1 MNLSA
6 LLTSAGMN
14 TVVCVVCFILYSVLR
29 KQPSL
34 VSVYFGQ
41 KLAHLG
47 PKRPDPLCFERF
59 VPSPSWFMKAW
70 ETTDE
75 EINAVGGLDALVF
88 DRTIVFSIR
97 IFSIAASICLFLV
110 LPLNYFGQDVAH
122 ELAPEDSLEIFT
134 IENVKEGSQWLWAHC
149 LALYEY
155 KYITKMRLAYISSSV
170 SNPCYFTVLVR
181 GIPRSEEE
189 SYSELVAKFFT
200 SYYASSY
207 LTHQIIYRSG
217 VVQRLV
223 TDAEKFYRM
232 LKSTPQRHGSL
243 LRCGICGGTS
253 ASFRILTSDC
263 SESDQESTDLFSDFR
278 DQECAAALVFFRT
291 RYAAS
296 VASQGIK
303 SPNPMLWVTDLAPEP
318 RDMYW
323 SNICVPYRLLWIR
336 KIIILVASFFF
347 VAFFLVPVSLTQ
359 GLVHLDKLQHAFPFL
374 KGPLKGKLVVELVTG
389 YLPSVVLIL
398 FSYMVPPIMIF
409 FSTMEGSISRS
420 DRKKSACIKILYFMI
435 WNVFFAQ
442 TISGSVIDGWSAIA
456 KLGKNLKDLPNLLAT
471 AVPTTAAFFNT
482 YVMTSGWASLSCELM
497 QPFGILCNLF
507 YRYILLNKDESTY
520 GTMTFPYH
528 TEYPRVLLL
537 ALLGYTCSILAP
549 LILIPLLVYFAL
561 AYIIYR
567 NQILNVY
574 VTKYQTGGL
583 YWIIVHKA
591 TIFSLVLTQIIA
603 LGVFG
608 LKKSTVASGFTFPLI
623 ICTLLFN
630 EYCRQ
635 RFHPVFRNLPAQI
648 LVDMD
653 RKDEQEERM
662 KDIYQKVTSAYCQF
676 RRSSV
681 TLGSPHP
688 LNPKEQSML
697 QELEDDVN
705 PAALK
710 PDMPAGSWNGHTNL
724 EIEEVGK

>member
-1 MNLSA
+1 MILSA
-6 LLTSAGMN
+6 LLTSAGIN

-34 VSVYFGQ
+34 FSVYFGQ
-41 KLAHLG
+41 KLSHAGL
-47 PKRPDPLCFERF
+47 KRPDPLCFERF
-59 VPSPSWFMKAW
+59 VPSPSWILKAW
-70 ETTDE
+70 ESTDE
-75 EINAVGGLDALVF
+75 EIHAAGGLDALVF

-122 ELAPEDSLEIFT
+122 ELVPGDSLEIFT

-149 LALYEY
+149 LALYVISFSTCILLYFEF

-170 SNPCYFTVLVR
+170 SNPSYFTVLVR
-181 GIPRSEEE
+181 GVPWSEEE
-189 SYSELVAKFFT
+189 AYSELVAKFFT
-200 SYYASSY
+200 SYYSSSY
-207 LTHQIIYRSG
+207 LSHQIIYRSG
-217 VVQRLV
+217 VVQKLV

-232 LKSTPQRHGSL
+232 LKSTPQRHGRL

-253 ASFRILTSDC
+253 ASFRILTSDSS
-263 SESDQESTDLFSDFR
+263 SESDQESSDFVSHFR

-323 SNICVPYRLLWIR
+323 SNIYVPYRLLWIR

-374 KGPLKGKLVVELVTG
+374 KGSLKRKLVVQLVTG

-398 FSYMVPPIMIF
+398 FSYMVPPIMML

-420 DRKKSACIKILYFMI
+420 GRKKSACVKILYFMI

-456 KLGKNLKDLPNLLAT
+456 QLGKNLRDLPNLLAT
-471 AVPTTAAFFNT
+471 AVPTTATFFIT
-482 YVMTSGWASLSCELM
+482 YVMTSGWASLFCELM

-507 YRYILLNKDESTY
+507 YRYILSNKDESTY

-528 TEYPRVLLL
+528 TEFPRILLL

-549 LILIPLLVYFAL
+549 LILLPLLVYFAL
-561 AYIIYR
+561 AYIVYR

-574 VTKYQTGGL
+574 ATKYQTGGL

-623 ICTLLFN
+623 
-630 EYCRQ
+630 
-635 RFHPVFRNLPAQI
+635 

-653 RKDEQEERM
+653 RKDEQEGRM
-662 KDIYQKVTSAYCQF
+662 KEIYHKVTSAYCQF
-676 RRSSV
+676 RRSSSV
-681 TLGSPHP
+681 TLGNPHP
-688 LNPKEQSML
+688 LKEQNSMFR
-697 QELEDDVN
+697 EVEDDGN
-705 PAALK
+705 PGAFKA
-710 PDMPAGSWNGHTNL
+710 DMPGSWNGHTHL
-724 EIEEVGK
+724 EIEELGK